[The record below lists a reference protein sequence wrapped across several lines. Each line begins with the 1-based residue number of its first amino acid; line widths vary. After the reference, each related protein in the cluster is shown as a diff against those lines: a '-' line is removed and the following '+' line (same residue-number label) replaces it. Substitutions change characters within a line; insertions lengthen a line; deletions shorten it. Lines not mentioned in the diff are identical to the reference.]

1 MAKDEPS
8 RGVQLRRHPRLS
20 VTFPLTFVVDGEGVT
35 RVGNALD
42 IGGGGLFFES
52 AHRIAAQSLLTI
64 EFGLRPGLN
73 FQVRGR
79 TVSSSTDPAKNIHRH
94 RIVFEALPDNVR
106 GAIVA
111 YVNDGWRAA
120 LMSRI

>member
-1 MAKDEPS
+1 MADDQPL
-8 RGVQLRRHPRLS
+8 RGVQLRKHPRLS
-20 VTFPLTFVVDGEGVT
+20 VSLPLTFVVDGERIV
-35 RVGNALD
+35 RDGNALD
-42 IGGGGLFFES
+42 IGGGGMFFES
-52 AHRIAAQSLLTI
+52 AHRVAARSSLTI
-64 EFGLRPGLN
+64 DFGLRPGLN